1 MYYTV
6 KNVKV
11 IREELA
17 TRSNSLNNL
26 IDNLFAGNEVN
37 TDVLDITPS
46 DEPISLV
53 RTRTYIKDRIQLNDH
68 IVNAGSVVLA
78 LMNKISNPQEHYTTF
93 KIPKRSGG
101 LRTINAPDENL
112 MKDMRAINNIFTYN
126 MKVLAHDSAWA
137 YVKGRDVVSAMRE
150 HTNNK
155 SNWYLKTDLK
165 DFFGSCSV
173 DFIEQQLRDVY
184 PYGLLESR
192 FNGFCR
198 TLAEYATLD
207 GGLPQGTPLSP
218 IITNSIMIPIDYKI
232 NKLLNEL
239 VEGGVLPKQRYI
251 YTRYADDIIISA
263 KTEFNYEL
271 LISYIEDRIFKDT
284 PLKFNKAKTR
294 FATSSGRNWNLGV
307 MCNRNNQTTV
317 GYRKKNVIKVMAHNY
332 YADKQNDITWGVEDL
347 QHFQGI
353 LAWLEHVEPE
363 YYQGFMA
370 YLQQKYNY
378 NLKESILQDLR
389 LS

>member
-17 TRSNSLNNL
+17 TRSNTINNL
-26 IDNLFAGNEVN
+26 IDDLFAGNEIN
-37 TDVLDITPS
+37 TAVLDITP
-46 DEPISLV
+46 DEGPVSLV
-53 RTRTYIKDRIQLNDH
+53 RTRTYIRDTIQLSYP
-68 IVNAGSVVLA
+68 IIRSGSIVLA
-78 LMNKISNPQEHYTTF
+78 IINKISNPQEHYTTF

-101 LRTINAPDENL
+101 LRTINAPDEEL
-112 MKDMRAINNIFTYN
+112 MKDMRNINTILTHQ

-173 DFIEQQLRDVY
+173 DFIEQQLKDVY

-192 FNGFCR
+192 FDGFCR
-198 TLAEYATLD
+198 TLAEYATLN

-239 VEGGVLPKQRYI
+239 VEGGLLPKQRYI

-263 KTEFNYEL
+263 KTKFDYEL
-271 LISYIEDRIFKDT
+271 VISYIEDRIFKDT
-284 PLKFNKAKTR
+284 PLKFNKTKTR

-307 MCNRNNQTTV
+307 MCNSNNQTTI
-317 GYRKKNVIKVMAHNY
+317 GYRKKNIIKVMAHSY
-332 YADKQNDITWGVEDL
+332 FADKQNDIAWSVEDL

-363 YYQGFMA
+363 YYQGFTS

-378 NLKESILQDLR
+378 DLKESILQDLR

>member
-6 KNVKV
+6 KNVKA

-17 TRSNSLNNL
+17 TRTNTINNL
-26 IDNLFAGNEVN
+26 IDDLFAGNEIN

-46 DEPISLV
+46 DEPISLI
-53 RTRTYIKDRIQLNDH
+53 RTRTYIKDRIQLNDR
-68 IVNAGSVVLA
+68 IVNEGSIVLA
-78 LMNKISNPQEHYTTF
+78 IMNKTDNPQEHYTTF

-101 LRTINAPDENL
+101 LRTINAPDKDL

-173 DFIEQQLRDVY
+173 DFIEHQLKEVY
-184 PYGLLESR
+184 PFGLLENI
-192 FNGFCR
+192 FTGFCR

-239 VEGGVLPKQRYI
+239 VEGGILPKQRYI

-271 LISYIEDRIFKDT
+271 LINYIEDRIFKDT
-284 PLKFNKAKTR
+284 PLKFNKTKTR

-307 MCNRNNQTTV
+307 MCNRNNQTTI

-332 YADKQNDITWGVEDL
+332 YADKQNDIPWSVEDL

-353 LAWLEHVEPE
+353 LAWLEHVEPD
-363 YYQGFMA
+363 YYRGFIS

-378 NLKESILQDLR
+378 DLKESILQDLR

>member
-6 KNVKV
+6 KNVKA

-17 TRSNSLNNL
+17 TRTNSINNL
-26 IDNLFAGNEVN
+26 IDNLFAGNEIN

-53 RTRTYIKDRIQLNDH
+53 RTRTYIKDSIRLNDN

-101 LRTINAPDENL
+101 LRTINAPDEEL
-112 MKDMRAINNIFTYN
+112 MKDMRTINNIFVHN
-126 MKVLAHDSAWA
+126 MKILAHDSAWA
-137 YVKGRDVVSAMRE
+137 YVKGRDVVSAMHE

-173 DFIEQQLRDVY
+173 DFIEHQLKEVY
-184 PYGLLESR
+184 PYGLLENI
-192 FNGFCR
+192 FTGFCR

-239 VEGGVLPKQRYI
+239 VAGGILPKQKYI

-284 PLKFNKAKTR
+284 PLKFNKTKTR

-307 MCNRNNQTTV
+307 MCNRNNQTTI

-363 YYQGFMA
+363 YYQGFTS

-378 NLKESILQDLR
+378 DLKESILQDLR

>member
-6 KNVKV
+6 KNVKA

-17 TRSNSLNNL
+17 TRTNSINNL
-26 IDNLFAGNEVN
+26 IDNLFAGNEIN
-37 TDVLDITPS
+37 TDVLDNIPNE
-46 DEPISLV
+46 EPISLI
-53 RTRTYIKDRIQLNDH
+53 RTRTYIRDTIQLDNH
-68 IVNAGSVVLA
+68 ILQAGSIILA
-78 LMNKISNPQEHYTTF
+78 IMNKISNPQEHYSTF

-101 LRTINAPDENL
+101 LRTINAPDEDL
-112 MKDMRAINNIFTYN
+112 MKDMRHINTILIQQV
-126 MKVLAHDSAWA
+126 KVLAHDSAWA

-173 DFIEQQLRDVY
+173 DFIEQQLKDVY

-192 FNGFCR
+192 FTGFCR

-239 VEGGVLPKQRYI
+239 VAGGLLPKQRYI
-251 YTRYADDIIISA
+251 YTRYADDIVISA

-271 LISYIEDRIFKDT
+271 LIEYIEDRIFKDT
-284 PLKFNKAKTR
+284 PLKFNKTKTR

-307 MCNRNNQTTV
+307 MCNRNNQTTI

-332 YADKQNDITWGVEDL
+332 YADKQNDIAWSVEDL

-363 YYQGFMA
+363 YYQGFTS

-378 NLKESILQDLR
+378 DLKESILQDLR

>member
-6 KNVKV
+6 KNVKA

-17 TRSNSLNNL
+17 TRTNSINNL
-26 IDNLFAGNEVN
+26 IDDLFAGNEVN

-46 DEPISLV
+46 DESISLV
-53 RTRTYIKDRIQLNDH
+53 RTRTYIKDSIRLNES

-78 LMNKISNPQEHYTTF
+78 LMNKISNPQEHYSTF

-101 LRTINAPDENL
+101 LRTINAPDEDL
-112 MKDMRAINNIFTYN
+112 MKDMRTINNIFVHN
-126 MKVLAHDSAWA
+126 MKILAHDSAWA
-137 YVKGRDVVSAMRE
+137 YVKGRDVVSAMHE

-173 DFIEQQLRDVY
+173 DFIEHQLKEVY
-184 PYGLLESR
+184 PYGLLENI
-192 FNGFCR
+192 FTGFCR

-284 PLKFNKAKTR
+284 PLKFNKTKTR

-332 YADKQNDITWGVEDL
+332 YSDKQNDITWGVEDL

-363 YYQGFMA
+363 YYQGFTS

-378 NLKESILQDLR
+378 DLKESILQDLR

>member
-6 KNVKV
+6 KNVKA

-17 TRSNSLNNL
+17 TRTNSINNL
-26 IDNLFAGNEVN
+26 IDDLFAGNEVN

-46 DEPISLV
+46 DEPISLI
-53 RTRTYIKDRIQLNDH
+53 RTRTYIKDSIRLNES

-78 LMNKISNPQEHYTTF
+78 LMNKISNPQEHYSTF

-101 LRTINAPDENL
+101 LRTINAPDDDL
-112 MKDMRAINNIFTYN
+112 MKDMRTINNIFVHN
-126 MKVLAHDSAWA
+126 MKILAHDSAWA
-137 YVKGRDVVSAMRE
+137 YVKGRDVVSAMHE

-173 DFIEQQLRDVY
+173 DFIEHQLKEVY
-184 PYGLLESR
+184 PYGLLENI
-192 FNGFCR
+192 FTGFCR

-284 PLKFNKAKTR
+284 PLKFNKTKTR

-307 MCNRNNQTTV
+307 MCNRNNQTTI

-332 YADKQNDITWGVEDL
+332 YSDKQNDIAWSVEDL

-363 YYQGFMA
+363 YYQGFTS

-378 NLKESILQDLR
+378 DLKESILQDIR

>member
-6 KNVKV
+6 KNVKA

-17 TRSNSLNNL
+17 TRYNTINNL
-26 IDNLFAGNEVN
+26 IDDLFAGNEVN

-53 RTRTYIKDRIQLNDH
+53 RTRTYIKDSIRLNDN

-101 LRTINAPDENL
+101 LRTINAPDEDL
-112 MKDMRAINNIFTYN
+112 MKDMRTINNIFVHN
-126 MKVLAHDSAWA
+126 MKILAHDSAWA

-173 DFIEQQLRDVY
+173 DFIEHQLKEVY

-192 FNGFCR
+192 FTGFCR

-239 VEGGVLPKQRYI
+239 VTDGLLPKQRYI

-271 LISYIEDRIFKDT
+271 LISYIEDKIFKDT
-284 PLKFNKAKTR
+284 PLKFNKTKTR

-307 MCNRNNQTTV
+307 MCNRNNQTTI

-332 YADKQNDITWGVEDL
+332 YSDKQNDIAWSVEDL

-363 YYQGFMA
+363 YYQGFTS

-378 NLKESILQDLR
+378 DLKESILQDLR